1 MVLETGTA
9 NTFKDK
15 GKDIYLDGQKGITC
29 IFQPG
34 C

>member
-9 NTFKDK
+9 DTYKGK
-15 GKDIYLDGQKGITC
+15 GKDVYLDGQKGITY

-34 C
+34 W